1 MKYLLPRFIV
11 KNENMKKVKKI
22 LMSIVK
28 MKYKK
33 YIIVLAIGVVLIGV
47 LGDNSVL
54 AHRHYKARIRELQ
67 QEKARYEADYQR
79 TQAQIFAFETDVNE
93 VRRIGRERHFMRMP
107 DEDIFVLSD
116 DTLQTKTDAD
126 HETVE

>member
-1 MKYLLPRFIV
+1 MKNLLPRFIV

-22 LMSIVK
+22 LMGIVK

-33 YIIVLAIGVVLIGV
+33 YIIVLAVGVVLIGI

-54 AHRHYKARIRELQ
+54 AHRHYKARIKELQ
-67 QEKARYEADYQR
+67 QEKARYVAEYER

-93 VRRIGRERHFMRMP
+93 VRRIGRERHFMKMP

-116 DTLQTKTDAD
+116 DTLQQKTEPG

>member
-1 MKYLLPRFIV
+1 
-11 KNENMKKVKKI
+11 MKKVKKI

-79 TQAQIFAFETDVNE
+79 TQAQIYAFETDVNE

>member
-1 MKYLLPRFIV
+1 
-11 KNENMKKVKKI
+11 MKKVKDI
-22 LMSIVK
+22 LMGIVK

-33 YIIVLAIGVVLIGV
+33 YIIVLAVGVVLIGI

-54 AHRHYKARIRELQ
+54 AHRHYKARIKELQ
-67 QEKARYEADYQR
+67 QEKARYVAEYVR

-93 VRRIGRERHFMRMP
+93 VRRIGRERHFMKMP

-116 DTLQTKTDAD
+116 DTLQQKKDPG

>member
-1 MKYLLPRFIV
+1 
-11 KNENMKKVKKI
+11 MKKVKDI
-22 LMSIVK
+22 LMGIVK

-33 YIIVLAIGVVLIGV
+33 YIIVLAVGVVLIGI
-47 LGDNSVL
+47 LGDNSAL
-54 AHRHYKARIRELQ
+54 AHRHYKARIKELQ
-67 QEKARYEADYQR
+67 QEKARYVAEYER

-93 VRRIGRERHFMRMP
+93 VRRIGRERHFMKMP

-116 DTLQTKTDAD
+116 DTLQQKTEPG